1 MDTSIAVAL
10 SAQRTLLRQLD
21 VVANNIANAN
31 SVGFRSESVDFESII
46 SNATPDKTFFVE
58 VADVQFSHSEGAKL
72 QTGNSLDIAIT
83 GEGYLALQTPA
94 GTVYTRDGRMMV
106 NPFGELQS
114 LEGYPVLDASGAP
127 ILVPSRG
134 KDIIIHGDGRIID
147 AGKTIGNIG
156 VFDLPP
162 ELVSARF
169 GNSAF
174 TASREP
180 QPVALGTNTSI
191 VQGYVEAS
199 NTDPMR
205 ELANLITVQ
214 RSFEA
219 VSDLIEKADGAVR
232 KSVDELSQRG

>member
-31 SVGFRSESVDFESII
+31 SVGFRSESVDFESIV
-46 SNATPDKTFFVE
+46 SNATPDKTHFVE
-58 VADVQFSHSEGAKL
+58 VAGVQFSHSEGAKI

-106 NPFGELQS
+106 SPFGELQS
-114 LEGYPVLDASGAP
+114 LEGYAVLDASGAP
-127 ILVPSRG
+127 ILLPSRG
-134 KDIIIHGDGRIID
+134 KDVIIHGDGRIID
-147 AGKTIGNIG
+147 GGKAIGDIG

-174 TASREP
+174 TASQEP
-180 QPVALGTNTSI
+180 QPIALGANTSI
-191 VQGYVEAS
+191 VQGYVETS

-214 RSFEA
+214 RNFEA
-219 VSDLIEKADGAVR
+219 VSDLIEKADSAVR

>member
-1 MDTSIAVAL
+1 MSVLQQNLAARIDQAL
-10 SAQRTLLRQLD
+10 AREPADLVIRGACLL
-21 VVANNIANAN
+21 NT
-31 SVGFRSESVDFESII
+31 
-46 SNATPDKTFFVE
+46 ATGRI
-58 VADVQFSHSEGAKL
+58 EGPM
-72 QTGNSLDIAIT
+72 DIAIA